1 MFFSL
6 PATAPAPVLSRY
18 SRFHNDGRFRF
29 FLFVP
34 TLFVMAEPPEK
45 ANYDRNNHAE
55 LVPGSKTPDR
65 SRYDTNKMYKQQR
78 FRHAHR
84 YEIGCNCQGAGIDV
98 FCEFRPWVVGSG
110 CAAMPI
116 SVLQPITIDLAV

>member
-6 PATAPAPVLSRY
+6 PATAPAPVLSD
-18 SRFHNDGRFRF
+18 FITMGVFRF

-55 LVPGSKTPDR
+55 LVPGKTPDR
-65 SRYDTNKMYKQQR
+65 SRYDTNKVYKQQR

-84 YEIGCNCQGAGIDV
+84 YEIGCNSQGAGIDV
-98 FCEFRPWVVGSG
+98 FREFRPWEVAVQPRRFL
-110 CAAMPI
+110 CYPTKI
-116 SVLQPITIDLAV
+116 S